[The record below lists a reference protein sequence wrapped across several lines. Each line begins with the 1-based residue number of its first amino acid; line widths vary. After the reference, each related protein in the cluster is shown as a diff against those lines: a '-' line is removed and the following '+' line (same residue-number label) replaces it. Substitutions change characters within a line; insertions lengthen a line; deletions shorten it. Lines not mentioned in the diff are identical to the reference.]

1 MTKKTAETIQ
11 FKTEVSQ
18 LLDLVI
24 HSLYSHQDIFLRELI
39 SNASDAIDKI
49 RYQSLTNSDLLE
61 NDLNW
66 RIKLIRDE
74 KNNKLIISDNGI
86 GMNHDEIIN
95 NIGTIARSGT
105 KEFLENIKK
114 NKENINLIGQFGVG
128 FYSAFMV
135 ADKVEVLTRAPG
147 QPAYRWISDGQ
158 NSFELE
164 EASKE
169 SRGTDVIL
177 HLKKESKEYLSEYE
191 LRTLVKK
198 YSDFVEFPIVMDIE
212 REETPKDKDGQ
223 EIKDAKPEKKIVEET
238 LNSRQAIWAK
248 NKNQVTKEEHSEF
261 YKHIS
266 HDFSEPLETIHYRAE
281 GTSEFKALLYIP
293 EKAPFDLF
301 MKDAHKGINLYINR
315 IFIMNDAKEL
325 LPEYLRFIRGVVDAS
340 DLPLNVSREILQ
352 QDNQLEKIRKNIV
365 KKIFSVL
372 KNMKEKELEKYLK
385 FYAEFGAVLKE
396 GLHYDHE
403 NKEELAEL
411 LLYQTTKTEPG
422 KYRSLEEYSKEMPKE
437 QKAIYYILADD
448 RAAALASPHLE
459 MFKDKNYEVL
469 LMCDPI
475 DEWVV
480 QSLFEYQKKPLKS
493 VGKGELDLDEK
504 EKEIIDTANKA
515 ASEKHK
521 ELLTFI
527 NEKLA
532 SDIKEVR
539 FSQRLTDSPACIVLD
554 EYGMT
559 KQMQQMYAAMGQPM
573 PPQKNILEL
582 NAKHPLIAK
591 MQSLF
596 TQDKASAELS
606 DYISLIYD
614 QSLLTA
620 GFKINDPLA
629 FSKRITKLMIG

>member
-24 HSLYSHQDIFLRELI
+24 HSLYSHKDIFLRELI

-49 RYQSLTNSDLLE
+49 RYQSLTNAELAE
-61 NDLNW
+61 NDHNW

-74 KNNKLIISDNGI
+74 KNNTLTISDNGI
-86 GMNHDEIIN
+86 GMSHDEIIN

-105 KEFLENIKK
+105 KEFLEKIKK
-114 NKENINLIGQFGVG
+114 NKENVNLIGQFGVG
-128 FYSAFMV
+128 FYSSFMV
-135 ADKVEVLTRAPG
+135 ADKVEVLTKAPG
-147 QPAYRWISDGQ
+147 QTAYRWISDGK

-164 EASKE
+164 EADKK

-177 HLKKESKEYLSEYE
+177 HLKKESKDYLSEYE
-191 LRTLVKK
+191 LRSLVKK

-212 REETPKDKDGQ
+212 REETPKDKDGN
-223 EIKDAKPEKKIVEET
+223 EIKDAKPEKKIIEET

-248 NKNQVTKEEHSEF
+248 NKSQVTKEEYTEF

-266 HDFSEPLETIHYRAE
+266 HDFNEPLETIHYRAE
-281 GTSEFKALLYIP
+281 GTTEFKALLYIP

-315 IFIMNDAKEL
+315 VFIMNDAKEL

-352 QDNQLEKIRKNIV
+352 QDNQLEKIKKNII
-365 KKIFSVL
+365 KKILSTL
-372 KNMKEKELEKYLK
+372 KTMKEKEFDKYLK
-385 FYAEFGAVLKE
+385 FYQEFGAVLKE
-396 GLHYDHE
+396 GLHYDYE

-411 LLYQTTKTEPG
+411 LIYQTTKTEAG
-422 KYRSLEEYSKEMPKE
+422 KYRSLEEYSNEMTKE

-448 RAAALASPHLE
+448 RAAALSSPHLE
-459 MFKDKNYEVL
+459 LFKTKNYEVII
-469 LMCDPI
+469 MCDPI

-480 QSLFEYQKKPLKS
+480 QSLFEYKKKPLKS
-493 VGKGELDLDEK
+493 VGKGEVDLDDK
-504 EKEIIDTANKA
+504 EKASIEAANKEA
-515 ASEKHK
+515 AEKHK
-521 ELLTFI
+521 ELLAFI
-527 NEKLA
+527 TEKLTN
-532 SDIKEVR
+532 DIKEVR

-554 EYGMT
+554 DYGMT
-559 KQMQQMYAAMGQPM
+559 KQMQQMYAAMGQPL

-596 TQDKASAELS
+596 DQNKNAEELT

-620 GFKINDPLA
+620 GFKISDPLA
-629 FSKRITKLMIG
+629 FSKRITKLMVS